1 MSKLTSA
8 EIGAR
13 YRTSELLAQC
23 DQDLGIRPST
33 CTLQFV
39 TRLIHKHINKMATER
54 ATYSHGHHESVVK
67 THARRTAQDSAAF
80 LIPHIKP
87 TDKILDL
94 GSGPGSITIDLAV
107 IAHQGN
113 VIGGDQSA
121 EVVQQAQRLAEER
134 QVKNVSFQQ
143 MDGNQL
149 PFEDGTFD
157 IVYSHQTLQ
166 HVGNPVDML
175 KEMRRVA
182 KPGGFVA
189 ARDADYKSFAWF
201 PEHHGLD
208 QWMSVYQKLTK
219 ANGAQ
224 PNAGRYLPGWA
235 RDAGFASE
243 DVQFSWSVWNYQG
256 EQGKVFGASWVD
268 RALHSSYATGAK
280 QHRFASDEDLVA
292 ISKAWDEWS
301 RTDDRF
307 IVIPNGEILCRVR

>member
-1 MSKLTSA
+1 
-8 EIGAR
+8 
-13 YRTSELLAQC
+13 
-23 DQDLGIRPST
+23 
-33 CTLQFV
+33 
-39 TRLIHKHINKMATER
+39 MATER

-80 LIPHIKP
+80 LLPHIKP

-107 IAHQGN
+107 VAHQGK

-166 HVGNPVDML
+166 HVGNPVDIL
-175 KEMRRVA
+175 KEMRRVT
-182 KPGGFVA
+182 KPGGIVA
-189 ARDADYKSFAWF
+189 ARDADYKSFAWY
-201 PEHHGLD
+201 PEHPGLD
-208 QWMSVYQKLTK
+208 RWMSVYQQVAK

-224 PNAGRYLPGWA
+224 PNGGRYLPIWA
-235 RDAGFASE
+235 RSAGFASE
-243 DVQFSWSVWNYQG
+243 DVKFSWDVWNYQG
-256 EQGKVFGASWVD
+256 DQGKTFGAAWVD
-268 RALHSSYATGAK
+268 RTLHSSYASGAK
-280 QHRFASDEDLVA
+280 KHGLASDEDLQE

-301 RTDDRF
+301 KSDDRF